1 MKKILKYA
9 LVFMAGAIATIS
21 CNKAEEDH
29 DSTEG
34 RYYTFTIADDLT
46 KATLDNTGVKWEDGD
61 RVGMYIV
68 ESDGTEVYTGYA
80 KVDVNTSPKTIIL
93 YSKKAIPANAKA
105 YTYYPYDPAN
115 EDKTETVITFGTTQE
130 GSNASAMPLV
140 GIPFTVE
147 TAVPYDTENKKA
159 ETNGEIHF
167 LNLGAIIDFQIFAA
181 AYASETV
188 QYVQF
193 QADSKQGSPVAAV
206 SGNATLDLTGIS
218 LQDASSLNL
227 AFQADDARDYAKVNQ
242 QVPVAAAQGDASPI
256 YMVVAPGTYSGTI
269 TIGTDAA
276 TYTFPFTNKTLPRNT
291 VKHYL
296 MDLSHATRVA
306 GVVET
311 VKELPYSE
319 PFTTNK
325 GEFVIEGGSGNEWT
339 FSSQYGATVTGYYQA
354 SGESGKSNHAANTAL
369 VSPWI
374 NLADVVNAQI
384 SFSHNRN
391 GYLNDSDV
399 DILLQ
404 AYGENA
410 WTSLEIALPAKPSKQ
425 GSYSGFQD
433 VVIPLESYVGGKVRV
448 KFTYTSTTSNAG
460 TYEVKNFSATK
471 IQGHADIAYA
481 EADQSQ
487 TAFVNQSSFTAPAL
501 INPHNLAVTYAS
513 DNADIA
519 SVNATSGAV
528 TIGSTVGTATITASF
543 AGNDDYESGEASYT
557 IKVSDPSATSFTD
570 VLTKTLIGVNGTSYS
585 DWSGI
590 QSNSPAVY
598 AGNSAGGNNAIQLRS
613 SNSNSGIVTTAS
625 GGYAQKITVTWNS
638 NTDNG
643 RILDIYGK
651 NTPYEKADSLYK
663 AKSQGTL
670 LGSIA
675 KNSTSTELVVSGNY
689 QYLGLRS
696 KSGAMYIE
704 RIEIVWST
712 GINPTLHIS
721 NTPTQNISANGA
733 TVTFDYTVDNPVQGQ
748 SVSASADQTWVNSFS
763 YTDNTISFQVD
774 PKTTSGIRQANI
786 TVSYDGAES
795 QTFKITQDGTNSGG
809 GQSSYATTYTSNIT
823 LSTSGGTSVSNCKVQ
838 IGESQFD
845 GLKAGTNGSAGAV
858 KIKVP
863 AYTQTL
869 HFHIAGWNQ
878 ETVTIGITPEGYSDD
893 IPLTANSGISGNS
906 PFTFSGD
913 PSTSDYYKTI
923 TFASPLSAE
932 TELTFTA
939 KEGNRFV
946 LWGVNCAA
954 DLGDGLISSI
964 SAGSVG
970 TAGATL
976 TASFVGVNISPAPQ
990 EAGFRIGTSP
1000 TALNSTVYT
1009 QDPLNA
1015 ASGSF
1020 SASVSSLTASTTYY
1034 YQAFMTVWDGT
1045 SAYTE
1050 IMSDVGS
1057 FTTLTPGQL
1066 ASNGYL
1072 NCYEI
1077 PAINYTGTG
1086 TSGNETFGST
1096 KWYSYETTSSTQ
1108 KAVTHTYYYDN
1119 KVHRNYTTFM
1129 DKTKK
1134 APLWVAFVMQGDI
1147 YKDNN
1152 AGRYDKWTSDPAFSS
1167 DWQQCSADGGYSRGH
1182 FVASN
1187 YRQNSKNANQ
1197 ETFYYTNQAL
1207 QWQNGFNGGIWNS
1220 LELAV
1225 NSHMPTGRD
1234 TLYVVVG
1241 TLYKNSSTSSDDIP
1255 IPSHF
1260 YKLLMKCSFSTTG
1273 AMTGASGCAYLFTNE
1288 SHTDEKYW
1296 DFVTSIN
1303 AIEQETGIDFFANV
1317 PDQFEE
1323 TAEGSKTEL
1332 WTHSN

>member
-1 MKKILKYA
+1 MKQILKFTLA
-9 LVFMAGAIATIS
+9 FMAGAIATIS

-68 ESDGTEVYTGYA
+68 DADGTKVYTGYA
-80 KVDVNTSPKTIIL
+80 KVDVTTTPKTVIL
-93 YSKKAIPANAKA
+93 YSKKTIPANAKA
-105 YTYYPYDPAN
+105 YAYYPYDSAN
-115 EDKTETVITFGTTQE
+115 DDKTETVISFGTTQE
-130 GSNASAMPLV
+130 GGAASAMPLA

-147 TAVPYDTENKKA
+147 TEVPYDTEDEKA

-167 LNLGAIIDFQIFAA
+167 LNLGALIDFRVFAA
-181 AYASETV
+181 AYSNETV
-188 QYVQF
+188 QYVKF
-193 QADSKQGSPVAAV
+193 QAETKQGSEQPAV
-206 SGNATLDLTGIS
+206 TGPATLDLTGIN
-218 LQDASSLNL
+218 LQDASCLNV
-227 AFQADDARDYAKVNQ
+227 AFQADAASDYAKVNQ

-276 TYTFPFTNKTLPRNT
+276 TYTFPFTNKVLPRST

-306 GVVET
+306 GVEET
-311 VKELPYSE
+311 VMDLPYSE
-319 PFTTNK
+319 TFTANK
-325 GEFVIEGGSGNEWT
+325 GEFTIEGGTGNEWT
-339 FSSQYGATVTGYYQA
+339 FGQYGATVTGFYQDPGA
-354 SGESGKSNHAANTAL
+354 SQKSNHAVNTAL

-404 AYGENA
+404 TYGENA

-433 VVIPLESYVGGKVRV
+433 VVIPLESYMGGKVRI

-460 TYEVKNFSATK
+460 TYEVKNFSATM

-501 INPHNLAVTYAS
+501 INPHNLTVTYAS

-528 TIGSTVGTATITASF
+528 TIGSTVGTATITATF
-543 AGNDDYESGEASYT
+543 DGNDDYEAGEASYS
-557 IKVSDPSATSFTD
+557 IKVTDPNATSFTD
-570 VLTKTLIGVNGTSYS
+570 ILTKAVIGVNGTSYT

-590 QSNSPAVY
+590 QSYSSAVY
-598 AGNSAGGNNAIQLRS
+598 AGNCAGGNNAIQLKS
-613 SNSNSGIVTTAS
+613 SGSTSGIVTTAS
-625 GGYAQKITVTWNS
+625 GGYAKKITVTWNS
-638 NTDNG
+638 NTASD
-643 RILDIYGK
+643 RILAVYGK
-651 NTPYEKADSLYK
+651 NTPYERADSLYK

-670 LGSIA
+670 LGHIA
-675 KNSTSTELVVSGNY
+675 KYESTELVISGNY

-696 KSGAMYIE
+696 KDGAMYIDK
-704 RIEIVWST
+704 IEILWST
-712 GINPTLHIS
+712 TLNPTIHIDNLPTQHIS
-721 NTPTQNISANGA
+721 ADGA
-733 TVTFDYTVDNPVQGQ
+733 TVTFDYTIDNPVQGK

-774 PKTTSGIRQANI
+774 PKTTSGIRQADI

-795 QTFKITQDGTNSGG
+795 QTFRITQDGANSGG
-809 GQSSYATTYTSNIT
+809 GQTAFSTTYTSNIE
-823 LSTSGGTSVSNCKVQ
+823 LSTTGGTSASSCKVQ

-845 GLKAGTNGSAGAV
+845 GLKAGTSGAAGAV

-863 AYTQTL
+863 IYTKTL
-869 HFHIAGWNQ
+869 HFHIAAWNK
-878 ETVTIGITPEGYSDD
+878 ESVTVSVTPEGYSDD

-923 TFASPLSAE
+923 TFAEPLGSE

-939 KEGNRFV
+939 TEGKRFV
-946 LWGVNCAA
+946 IWGVNCAA

-1050 IMSDVGS
+1050 IMSEVGT
-1057 FTTLTPGQL
+1057 FTTLAPGQL

-1187 YRQNSKNANQ
+1187 YRQNSTNANQ

-1260 YKLLMKCSFSTTG
+1260 YKLLMKCSFSATG

-1288 SHTDEKYW
+1288 SHSGSYSSFIK
-1296 DFVTSIN
+1296 SIDY
-1303 AIEQETGIDFFANV
+1303 IEEETGFDFFPNV
-1317 PDQFEE
+1317 PDSFE
-1323 TAEGSKTEL
+1323 TAAEASTTPL
-1332 WTHSN
+1332 W

>member
-1 MKKILKYA
+1 MKQILKFTLA
-9 LVFMAGAIATIS
+9 FMAGAIATIS

-68 ESDGTEVYTGYA
+68 DADGTKVYTGYA
-80 KVDVNTSPKTIIL
+80 KVDVNTTPKTVIL
-93 YSKKAIPANAKA
+93 YSKKTIPANAKA
-105 YTYYPYDPAN
+105 YAYYPYDSAN
-115 EDKTETVITFGTTQE
+115 DDKTETVISFGTTQE
-130 GSNASAMPLV
+130 GGAASAMPLA

-147 TAVPYDTENKKA
+147 TEVPYDTEDEKA

-167 LNLGAIIDFQIFAA
+167 LNLGALIDFRVFAA
-181 AYASETV
+181 AYSNETV
-188 QYVQF
+188 QYVKF
-193 QADSKQGSPVAAV
+193 QAETKQGSEQPAV
-206 SGNATLDLTGIS
+206 TGPATLDLTGIN
-218 LQDASSLNL
+218 LQDASCLNV
-227 AFQADDARDYAKVNQ
+227 AFQADAASDYAKVNQ

-276 TYTFPFTNKTLPRNT
+276 TYTFPFTNKVLPRST

-306 GVVET
+306 GVEET
-311 VKELPYSE
+311 VMDLPYSE
-319 PFTTNK
+319 TFTANK
-325 GEFVIEGGSGNEWT
+325 GEFTIEGGTGNEWT
-339 FSSQYGATVTGYYQA
+339 FGQYGAVVTGFYQA

-391 GYLNDSDV
+391 GYLNNSDV

-404 AYGENA
+404 TYGENA

-433 VVIPLESYVGGKVRV
+433 VVIPLESYVGGKVRI

-487 TAFVNQSSFTAPAL
+487 TAFVSQSSFTAPAL

-528 TIGSTVGTATITASF
+528 TIGSTVGTATITATF
-543 AGNDDYESGEASYT
+543 DGNDDYEAGEASYS
-557 IKVSDPSATSFTD
+557 IKVTDPNATSFTD
-570 VLTKTLIGVNGTSYS
+570 ILTKAVIGVNGTSYT

-590 QSNSPAVY
+590 QSYSSAVY
-598 AGNSAGGNNAIQLRS
+598 AGNCAGGNNAIQLKS
-613 SNSNSGIVTTAS
+613 SGSTSGIVTTAS
-625 GGYAQKITVTWNS
+625 GGYAKKITVTWNS
-638 NTDNG
+638 NTASD
-643 RILDIYGK
+643 RILAVYGK
-651 NTPYEKADSLYK
+651 NTPYERADSLYK

-670 LGSIA
+670 LGHIA
-675 KNSTSTELVVSGNY
+675 KYESTELVISGNY

-696 KSGAMYIE
+696 KDGAMYIDK
-704 RIEIVWST
+704 IEILWST
-712 GINPTLHIS
+712 TLNPTIHIDNLPTQHIS
-721 NTPTQNISANGA
+721 ADGA
-733 TVTFDYTVDNPVQGQ
+733 TVTFDYTIDNPVQGK

-774 PKTTSGIRQANI
+774 PKTTSGIRQADI

-795 QTFKITQDGTNSGG
+795 QTFRITQDGANSGG
-809 GQSSYATTYTSNIT
+809 GQTAFSTTYTSNIE
-823 LSTSGGTSVSNCKVQ
+823 LSTTGGTSASSCKVQ
-838 IGESQFD
+838 IGESQFE
-845 GLKAGTNGSAGAV
+845 GLKAGTSSAAGAV
-858 KIKVP
+858 KITVP
-863 AYTQTL
+863 IYTKTL
-869 HFHIAGWNQ
+869 HFHIAGWNN
-878 ETVTIGITPEGYSDD
+878 ESVTVKVTPTGYSDN
-893 IPLTANSGISGNS
+893 IPLTADSGISGNS
-906 PFTFSGD
+906 PFILNGD
-913 PSTSDYYKTI
+913 PSTDDYYKTI
-923 TFASPLSAE
+923 TFNSPLSAE
-932 TELTFTA
+932 TALTFTA
-939 KEGNRFV
+939 VEGKRFV
-946 LWGVNCAA
+946 IWGVNSAA

-1066 ASNGYL
+1066 TSRGYL
-1072 NCYEI
+1072 DCYEM
-1077 PAINYTGTG
+1077 PAMAYTGTG
-1086 TSGNETFGST
+1086 SSGNEYYGNT
-1096 KWYSYETTSSTQ
+1096 KWCSYETTSSTQ
-1108 KAVTHTYYYDN
+1108 KAVTHTYAYNN
-1119 KVHRNYTTFM
+1119 KVYRSYTTYM

-1134 APLWVAFVMQGDI
+1134 APLWCAFPMHKNA
-1147 YKDNN
+1147 YPDNN
-1152 AGRYDKWTSDPAFSS
+1152 VGRIGSWHVDPGFPS
-1167 DWQQCSADGGYSRGH
+1167 DWQQCSANSGYSRGH

-1187 YRQNSKNANQ
+1187 YRQATSDADKQ
-1197 ETFYYTNQAL
+1197 TFYYTNQAL
-1207 QWQNGFNGGIWNS
+1207 QWQTGFNDGVWNT
-1220 LELAV
+1220 LENNV
-1225 NSHMPTGRD
+1225 VSHAPTGRD

-1241 TLYKNSSTSSDDIP
+1241 TLYKTSATVGGVP
-1255 IPSHF
+1255 LPSHF

-1288 SHTDEKYW
+1288 SHTGDKYW
-1296 DFVTSIN
+1296 DFVTTIN
-1303 AIEQETGIDFFANV
+1303 AIEQETGIDYFANV

-1323 TAEGSKTEL
+1323 TAEASTTEL
-1332 WTHSN
+1332 WTSH